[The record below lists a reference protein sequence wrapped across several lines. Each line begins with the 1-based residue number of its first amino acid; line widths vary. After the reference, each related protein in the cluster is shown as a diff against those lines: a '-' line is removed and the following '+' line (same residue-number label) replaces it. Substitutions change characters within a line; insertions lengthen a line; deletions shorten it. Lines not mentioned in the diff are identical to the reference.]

1 MSIVRNIINILVDR
15 MVPAIGSLLVSRLET
30 IVTIEEADQQNELE
44 DKARQL
50 EADGKQQLAA
60 ALRAKAAQITLESP
74 GARGLC
80 IVRNLQQQAQEAEE
94 GFRLLECPQM
104 ATESE
109 PPANRLVIE
118 QVQAKRPRRPA
129 VHE

>member
-1 MSIVRNIINILVDR
+1 MSIVRSIINILVDR

-50 EADGKQQLAA
+50 EADGKPQLAA
-60 ALRAKAAQITLESP
+60 ALRAKAGLISLENP

-80 IVRNLQQQAQEAEE
+80 IIRNLQQQARDADD
-94 GFRLLECPQM
+94 GFRLLECR
-104 ATESE
+104 TEGTEGE
-109 PPANRLVIE
+109 PAANRLVIE
-118 QVQAKRPRRPA
+118 QAQSKRPRRPA

>member
-1 MSIVRNIINILVDR
+1 MSIVRSIINILVDR

-50 EADGKQQLAA
+50 ETDGKPQLAA
-60 ALRAKAAQITLESP
+60 ALRTKAALITLESP
-74 GARGLC
+74 GARGLS
-80 IVRNLQQQAQEAEE
+80 IVRNLQQQSQEAEE
-94 GFRLLECPQM
+94 GFRLLEGPRL

-109 PPANRLVIE
+109 LPANRLAIE
-118 QVQAKRPRRPA
+118 QAQPKRPRRPVA
-129 VHE
+129 HE